1 MDLLKAM
8 ENRHAVRAYTA
19 KPIGAETAQAVRG
32 CIERCNAEGGLHMN
46 LVLNEPTAFSGFMAH
61 YGKFSGVSNYV
72 TVAGRKSPGLEER
85 CGYYGEQ
92 VVLSAQAAGLNSCW
106 VAMTY
111 SKSKASVELGKDE
124 KLCLVIALGY
134 GETQGEPH
142 KSKPRET
149 VIAPGSETP
158 DWFLRGVDAALLAPT
173 AMNQQKFTLSCSENR
188 VSAKAGRGFYVQTD
202 LGIVKYHFELGAG
215 LDNFVWA

>member
-19 KPIGAETAQAVRG
+19 KPIGAETAQALRG

-92 VVLSAQAAGLNSCW
+92 VVLSEMCIR
-106 VAMTY
+106 
-111 SKSKASVELGKDE
+111 DR
-124 KLCLVIALGY
+124 
-134 GETQGEPH
+134 P
-142 KSKPRET
+142 
-149 VIAPGSETP
+149 
-158 DWFLRGVDAALLAPT
+158 
-173 AMNQQKFTLSCSENR
+173 
-188 VSAKAGRGFYVQTD
+188 
-202 LGIVKYHFELGAG
+202 
-215 LDNFVWA
+215 